1 MKAYLLQVLVVDD
14 NYLGLDEV
22 VRVFEEDTDY
32 RDSIEPHV
40 ISTQSIEVEGDL
52 VQTED
57 IARLFSAWQ
66 PIATAPKDGTVFL
79 GYKLFLGGTDYPVPM
94 KFLKEYSQFVNI
106 ADGYA
111 IFVCDVS
118 HWMPMPNPPQARC

>member
-79 GYKLFLGGTDYPVPM
+79 GYKLFLGGDYYSVPM

>member
-79 GYKLFLGGTDYPVPM
+79 GYKLFLGGDYYPVPM